1 VIAFIVFVFAL
12 FLPDASAA
20 GTLYVNG
27 VRAESLRNFD
37 FKAVDIH
44 VDAEGNV
51 WIEAPNYRIEVA
63 DPKSSDNP
71 NAKPGEGI
79 PTGKYWLVT
88 QDNGSQNH
96 EIEVLVNGVAVQ
108 HYKSGDPQV
117 ILDLQPHLLKGINTV
132 TFTALPTAQPAGGIL
147 LFYIGTG
154 SQEGGQVNLDNPQIT
169 YTRRS
174 SDSAKGGEKSFK
186 LRVE

>member
-1 VIAFIVFVFAL
+1 MIAFIVFVFAL
-12 FLPDASAA
+12 FLPEASAG

-44 VDAEGNV
+44 VDAEGNIWV
-51 WIEAPNYRIEVA
+51 EAPNYRIEVA

-88 QDNGSQNH
+88 QDNSSQNH
-96 EIEVLVNGVAVQ
+96 EIECW
-108 HYKSGDPQV
+108 
-117 ILDLQPHLLKGINTV
+117 
-132 TFTALPTAQPAGGIL
+132 
-147 LFYIGTG
+147 
-154 SQEGGQVNLDNPQIT
+154 
-169 YTRRS
+169 
-174 SDSAKGGEKSFK
+174 
-186 LRVE
+186 

>member
-1 VIAFIVFVFAL
+1 MIAFIVFLFAL
-12 FLPDASAA
+12 FLPEAAA

-44 VDAEGNV
+44 VDAEGNIWV
-51 WIEAPNYRIEVA
+51 EAPNYRIEVE
-63 DPKSSDNP
+63 DPKSSGNP
-71 NAKPGEGI
+71 TAKPGEGI

-88 QDNGSQNH
+88 QDNQSQNH

-117 ILDLQPHLLKGINTV
+117 ILDLQPHLLRGINTV
-132 TFTALPTAQPAGGIL
+132 SFIALPTAQPDGGIL

-154 SQEGGQVNLDNPQIT
+154 GQDGGQVNLDNPQIT

>member
-12 FLPDASAA
+12 FLPEASAA
-20 GTLYVNG
+20 TLYVNG
-27 VRAESLRNFD
+27 VRAESLRNQD
-37 FKAVDIH
+37 FKAVDVH

-51 WIEAPNYRIEVA
+51 WVEAPNYRITVE
-63 DPKSSDNP
+63 DPKSSGNP
-71 NAKPGEGI
+71 TAKPGEGI
-79 PTGKYWLVT
+79 PTGRYWLVS

-117 ILDLQPHLLKGINTV
+117 ILDLQPYLLRGINTV
-132 TFTALPTAQPAGGIL
+132 TFTALPSAQPAGGLLIL
-147 LFYIGTG
+147 TIGTG
-154 SQEGGQVNLDNPQIT
+154 SQDGAQLSLDNPQIQ
-169 YTRRS
+169 YQRRS
-174 SDSAKGGEKSFK
+174 SDSEKGGEKSYK

>member
-1 VIAFIVFVFAL
+1 VIAFIFAL
-12 FLPDASAA
+12 FALFMPVAEA
-20 GTLYVNG
+20 GTVYVNG
-27 VRAESLRNFD
+27 VRADALRSFD
-37 FKAVDIH
+37 FKAVDVR
-44 VDAEGNV
+44 VDSDGNV
-51 WIEAPNYRIEVA
+51 WIEAPNYRIEVQ
-63 DPKSSDNP
+63 DPHNSTDPAS
-71 NAKPGEGI
+71 KPGEGI

-96 EIEVLVNGVAVQ
+96 EVEILVNGVVVQ

-117 ILDLQPHLLKGINTV
+117 ILDLQPHLLKGTNTV
-132 TFTALPTAQPAGGIL
+132 TFNALPTAQPGGGIL

-154 SQEGGQVNLDNPQIT
+154 SQEGGQVSLDNPQIT

-186 LRVE
+186 LRVEY

>member
-1 VIAFIVFVFAL
+1 MIAFIVFLFAL
-12 FLPDASAA
+12 FLPDASA

-27 VRAESLRNFD
+27 VRAESLRNQD
-37 FKAVDIH
+37 FSAVDVH

-51 WIEAPNYRIEVA
+51 WVEAPQYLIQVQ
-63 DPKSSDNP
+63 DPKSSGSP
-71 NAKPGEGI
+71 TAKPGEGI

-108 HYKSGDPQV
+108 HFKSGDPQV

-132 TFTALPTAQPAGGIL
+132 TFTALPTAQPGGGIL